1 MDWTV
6 GCSIMYVFPIVPILS
21 LAYFRIDIVVNWYSL
36 HIYLVVV
43 SDQFDKIKET
53 MILLFCPCILPLRE
67 LRWRRAGEYKGSRH
81 RTPGQKREITSL
93 FTSSDNHFDSFW
105 FVQAATFKL
114 IWREYLRTEV
124 VVICLELDSSIFLLT
139 SSSFRASVSV

>member
-114 IWREYLRTEV
+114 ICSAGGAVGIEWAVHYSLLFEYNAWGTVGE
-124 VVICLELDSSIFLLT
+124 
-139 SSSFRASVSV
+139 

>member
-1 MDWTV
+1 MDAKFICQTV
-6 GCSIMYVFPIVPILS
+6 GVALIS
-21 LAYFRIDIVVNWYSL
+21 SL

-43 SDQFDKIKET
+43 SDQFDKIKEA

-67 LRWRRAGEYKGSRH
+67 LRWRRAGVYKGSRH
-81 RTPGQKREITSL
+81 RTPGQKREITFL